1 MAVRATVSDVAR
13 SIRAVVSP
21 DVTAELTD
29 LLAYASAEVKRIAP
43 NAGYLVHDRAATA
56 IVGYLYDRPPAG
68 RQMASANVVRNSGAG
83 AMLLPYRTHRG
94 GSTTPAEVVTEAAT
108 PVVLEAVYGIA
119 SGWIESGIHD
129 PPANPTNAAF
139 TEIGEGLEIPLP
151 QASANG
157 RLLLWLEDRI
167 PGDSVTI
174 ARASFASVQMTF
186 RADSPYVYSLAALQ
200 GHIWISELVLVPLIN
215 FYPGATISV
224 VLSE

>member
-1 MAVRATVSDVAR
+1 
-13 SIRAVVSP
+13 
-21 DVTAELTD
+21 
-29 LLAYASAEVKRIAP
+29 
-43 NAGYLVHDRAATA
+43 
-56 IVGYLYDRPPAG
+56 
-68 RQMASANVVRNSGAG
+68 
-83 AMLLPYRTHRG
+83 MLLPYRRHRG
-94 GSTTPAEVVTEAAT
+94 GSTTPAEVVTEAAP
-108 PVVLEAVYGIA
+108 PVVVEAVYGIA

-174 ARASFASVQMTF
+174 ARASFASVQLTF
-186 RADSPYVYSLAALQ
+186 HADSPYVYSLAALQ